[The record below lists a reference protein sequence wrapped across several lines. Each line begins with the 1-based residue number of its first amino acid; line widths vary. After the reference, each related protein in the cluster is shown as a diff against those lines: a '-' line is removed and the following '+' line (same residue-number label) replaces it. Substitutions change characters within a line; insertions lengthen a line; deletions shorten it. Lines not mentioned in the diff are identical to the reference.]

1 MASPEQEFQNL
12 DANGGGQIL
21 FREFCDWSFRRH
33 LEWLKAGAPP
43 AIEPEAA
50 LPIPEEQE
58 EPPTREIINPYAQ
71 PEAVGSFALAD
82 QLQREDS
89 LEMAAD
95 TAGRDGP
102 KHPMPRQ
109 LVGHNLPSNLVNL

>member
-1 MASPEQEFQNL
+1 MVSPEEEFQNL

-21 FREFCDWSFRRH
+21 FREFCDWSIRRH

-43 AIEPEAA
+43 VIEPEAA

-82 QLQREDS
+82 QMT
-89 LEMAAD
+89 MAAN